1 MEYRFLTISL
11 MVVIILGLGCVGP
24 ASKEITPER
33 TLEEATPKITK
44 ELSKEN
50 ANESVQKLEL
60 RINELEK
67 KVTVLEE
74 IIEYNGLMKQSTK
87 NLIPSKLPFQI
98 NVLFKKNLSYLF
110 KENGEVEITQNDPI
124 PRKANYMIFYN
135 NNTIKIETKNV
146 TLGFGTLEDFDY
158 YMLRLF
164 DNYAVS
170 MYENGWIEWT
180 ARYDTILNA
189 TSKWEKIK

>member
-1 MEYRFLTISL
+1 MTISL

-24 ASKEITPER
+24 VSREITPES
-33 TLEEATPKITK
+33 TSEIAPKIEK
-44 ELSKEN
+44 N
-50 ANESVQKLEL
+50 ANVSVEKLEI

-67 KVTVLEE
+67 KVIVLEE

-87 NLIPSKLPFQI
+87 NLIPTKTPFQI
-98 NVLFKKNLSYLF
+98 NVFFKKNLSYLF
-110 KENGEVEITQNDPI
+110 KENGEVEITKEDPI
-124 PRKANYMIFYN
+124 PRKASYAIFYN

-158 YMLRLF
+158 YWLRLF

-170 MYENGWIEWT
+170 MYENGWIAWT
-180 ARYDTILNA
+180 AKYDIMLNA
-189 TSKWEKIK
+189 TSKWEQIK